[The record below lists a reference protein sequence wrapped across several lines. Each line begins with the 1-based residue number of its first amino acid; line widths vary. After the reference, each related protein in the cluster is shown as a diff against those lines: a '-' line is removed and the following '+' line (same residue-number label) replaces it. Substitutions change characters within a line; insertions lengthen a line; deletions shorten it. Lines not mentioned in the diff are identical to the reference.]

1 MFVYVENDK
10 IVEGPKKLPTS
21 WKNISNLDALD
32 EQSLKNYGWF
42 PYRFVSIDLQPNQS
56 YNGSNFVFENDEVV
70 EYQLSKDLSSEEFEI
85 KKLGIWKMVRIKR
98 NKLLTESDWTQ
109 LSDCQLSELK
119 KNEWKLYRQELRD
132 ITLQADVFNV
142 IWPNQPE

>member
-1 MFVYVENDK
+1 
-10 IVEGPKKLPTS
+10 
-21 WKNISNLDALD
+21 
-32 EQSLKNYGWF
+32 
-42 PYRFVSIDLQPNQS
+42 
-56 YNGSNFVFENDEVV
+56 
-70 EYQLSKDLSSEEFEI
+70 
-85 KKLGIWKMVRIKR
+85 MVRIKR